1 MTYVDHLRENLKAA
15 ARLALLAAFHVLHG
29 SIRREWTS
37 HRFWGLSVL
46 LALALAGGCAST
58 RPSALPCVPEVQVVE
73 VEVPVSQPLVVPEE
87 LRWPDLPEYPPW
99 PGSACSE
106 AELKAWA
113 IETAR
118 VAREREEALAGMLRA
133 CLRFL
138 VAAEDP
144 GGT

>member
-1 MTYVDHLRENLKAA
+1 MTYVEHLRGNLKAA
-15 ARLALLAAFHVLHG
+15 GRLALLAAFHVLHAFV
-29 SIRREWTS
+29 RREWTS

-58 RPSALPCVPEVQVVE
+58 RPSALPCVPEVRVVE
-73 VEVPVSQPLVVPEE
+73 VHVPVSQPLVVSEE

-99 PGSACSE
+99 PGRGCTD
-106 AELKAWA
+106 AELTAWA

-118 VAREREEALAGMLRA
+118 VARAREEALAGTLRA
-133 CLRFL
+133 CLGFL
-138 VAAEDP
+138 EVAQES

>member
-1 MTYVDHLRENLKAA
+1 MTYVVHLRENLRAA
-15 ARLALLAAFHVLHG
+15 GRLAVLAVFHVLHG
-29 SIRREWTS
+29 IIRHEWTS
-37 HRFWGLSVL
+37 HHFWGLSVL
-46 LALALAGGCAST
+46 FALALVGGCAST
-58 RPSALPCVPEVQVVE
+58 TPGASPYVPEVKIVE
-73 VEVPVSQPLVVPEE
+73 VEVPVSQPLAVPEE
-87 LRWPDLPEYPPW
+87 LRWPDLPVYSPW
-99 PGSACSE
+99 PASGCSE

>member
-15 ARLALLAAFHVLHG
+15 WRLALLAAFHLLHG
-29 SIRREWTS
+29 FVRREWTS

-46 LALALAGGCAST
+46 LALALACGCAST
-58 RPSALPCVPEVQVVE
+58 RSPGLPCVPEVRVVE

-87 LRWPDLPEYPPW
+87 LQWPDLPEYPLW
-99 PGSACSE
+99 PGSGCSD
-106 AELKAWA
+106 AELREWA

-118 VAREREEALAGMLRA
+118 VAREREEALSAMLRA
-133 CLRFL
+133 CLGFL
-138 VAAEDP
+138 EVAQDF